1 MAFLVS
7 CRASKVMTPR
17 KALDWFSTHRT
28 LRPGIAGSLSEV
40 ATAALNPSASW
51 ALFKEAGSAWVAD
64 NAPTF
69 GAALAYYTAFSLAPV
84 LIVVIAVAGLV
95 FGRQAA
101 EGDILHEIQGLVGPA
116 GAATIQTVIRH
127 AAHPAAGIIA
137 SIGALATVV
146 AGASGAFLQL
156 QDVLNLI
163 WKVKPKPE
171 SFWRCTLRKRWLSFG
186 LVLATGFLL
195 LVSLA
200 LSAAL

>member
-17 KALDWFSTHRT
+17 KALDRFSTHRT

-69 GAALAYYTAFSLAPV
+69 GAALAYYTVFSLAPV

-101 EGDILHEIQGLVGPA
+101 EGEILRQIQALVGPA
-116 GAATIQTVIRH
+116 GAATIQTIIQG
-127 AAHPAAGIIA
+127 ADQPALGIIA
-137 SIGALATVV
+137 STLGLAAVLV
-146 AGASGAFLQL
+146 GASGAFL
-156 QDVLNLI
+156 
-163 WKVKPKPE
+163 
-171 SFWRCTLRKRWLSFG
+171 
-186 LVLATGFLL
+186 
-195 LVSLA
+195 
-200 LSAAL
+200 